1 MARSRKVNRQ
11 WKNTTENFTTRG
23 GREQLE
29 HCRHIAATGTS
40 VHENRDCFSE
50 HKTTLDKHDVCESTL
65 ADIARG
71 NHFRDRS
78 IMDEENNLRN
88 RPVHFVSCGSNE
100 PLESIS
106 SDERGNNPIN
116 IKKAGGAVQHIFHA
130 NDHDKTQIFPTPDIT
145 FGHSDEARNLDTPSP
160 CLRSQATGHQI
171 DQNMPTDKVFV
182 IDTTGKKMTRRSRQ
196 KSTKLPRKIPS
207 PESSSGDD
215 IILFRGR
222 KSHSETLYTEKDT
235 QRGSLPTIV
244 STQSQRP
251 IDDACSISQTFR
263 HPMMRKNNIKPQRGE
278 PNRVPTDMEDI
289 LLDYIANIR
298 ENGELEQTYNFQ
310 TPNNCHDLD
319 GSDDDFGIGTDRSG
333 EQRHGGSHLSDD
345 DGHQHPNK
353 IASTSD
359 RQHVYHLK
367 EDDDDN
373 LSNSSDDQD
382 DLATSVANQML
393 GSNSV
398 LDMNSFL
405 DSSTSV
411 TQKKSY
417 AFTQQEADFDVLDR
431 NRPSVQRVR
440 RGKGVRAKDVG
451 FSNCDSDLE
460 QQLQAAWKNDRRRKK
475 ERKQQRDELRM
486 LGLLRKKNA
495 VDDLKL
501 KYPSGMS
508 ILQVAQ
514 ELRSFL
520 QKGDEFVTFPPMDA
534 HSRKVVHELAQ
545 AFNIKSKSIGKGE
558 QRRPSLYRTA
568 RTLTYSEAAFDRAAC
583 RIHRKFLPRVDT
595 KGRSKLSSKKQNKLD
610 TPKSATD
617 YLEGEIVGAAAP
629 ELGIGNRGRAMLEKM
644 GWSCGTA
651 LGAEDNKGILQPVS
665 LTMKRSKAGLG

>member
-1 MARSRKVNRQ
+1 ML
-11 WKNTTENFTTRG
+11 G
-23 GREQLE
+23 
-29 HCRHIAATGTS
+29 
-40 VHENRDCFSE
+40 D
-50 HKTTLDKHDVCESTL
+50 HDVCESTL
-65 ADIARG
+65 ANIARG

-78 IMDEENNLRN
+78 ILEEEKNLRN
-88 RPVHFVSCGSNE
+88 RPVLFVSCGPNE

-106 SDERGNNPIN
+106 SDEAGNNPIN
-116 IKKAGGAVQHIFHA
+116 VKKEGGAVQHISHA
-130 NDHDKTQIFPTPDIT
+130 NDHDKTQRFPIPDIT
-145 FGHSDEARNLDTPSP
+145 FSHSDEVRTLDTLSP

-171 DQNMPTDKVFV
+171 DQNMPTDKLFV
-182 IDTTGKKMTRRSRQ
+182 IDTTGKKTTKRSRQ
-196 KSTKLPRKIPS
+196 KSTKLPRKTPS

-222 KSHSETLYTEKDT
+222 KSHSETLYMEKDT
-235 QRGSLPTIV
+235 QRRSLPTIV

-251 IDDACSISQTFR
+251 IDDARSISQTFR
-263 HPMMRKNNIKPQRGE
+263 HPMTRKNNTIPQRGE
-278 PNRVPTDMEDI
+278 PNRVSTELEDI

-310 TPNNCHDLD
+310 NSNNCHDLD
-319 GSDDDFGIGTDRSG
+319 GSDDDFGIGSDRSG
-333 EQRHGGSHLSDD
+333 EQRYGGSYLSDD
-345 DGHQHPNK
+345 EGHQHPNK

-367 EDDDDN
+367 
-373 LSNSSDDQD
+373 SKSSDDQD
-382 DLATSVANQML
+382 ALATSVANQML
-393 GSNSV
+393 ESNSFS
-398 LDMNSFL
+398 DMNSFH

-417 AFTQQEADFDVLDR
+417 ALTPQEVDFDILDR

-451 FSNCDSDLE
+451 CSSFDSDLE
-460 QQLQAAWKNDRRRKK
+460 QQLQIAWKNDRRRKK

-508 ILQVAQ
+508 VLQVAQ

-545 AFNIKSKSIGKGE
+545 TFNIKSKSIGKGE

-568 RTLTYSEAAFDRAAC
+568 RTLPYSEAAFDRAAC

-595 KGRSKLSSKKQNKLD
+595 KGKSKLSSKKQTKLD
-610 TPKSATD
+610 TPRSATD

-665 LTMKRSKAGLG
+665 LTMKRTKAGLG

>member
-1 MARSRKVNRQ
+1 M
-11 WKNTTENFTTRG
+11 
-23 GREQLE
+23 
-29 HCRHIAATGTS
+29 
-40 VHENRDCFSE
+40 
-50 HKTTLDKHDVCESTL
+50 LDEHDVCESTL
-65 ADIARG
+65 ANIARG

-116 IKKAGGAVQHIFHA
+116 IKKAGGTVQHIFHA
-130 NDHDKTQIFPTPDIT
+130 NDHDKTQIFPIPDIT
-145 FGHSDEARNLDTPSP
+145 FSHSDEARNLDTPSP
-160 CLRSQATGHQI
+160 CLRSRAARHQI

-196 KSTKLPRKIPS
+196 KSTKLPRKTPS

-251 IDDACSISQTFR
+251 INDSCSISQTFR

-310 TPNNCHDLD
+310 NPNNCHDLD

-333 EQRHGGSHLSDD
+333 EQRHGGLYLSDD

-398 LDMNSFL
+398 SDMNSFL
-405 DSSTSV
+405 NSSTSV

-568 RTLTYSEAAFDRAAC
+568 RTLPYSEAAFDRAAC

-629 ELGIGNRGRAMLEKM
+629 ELGVGNRGRAMLEKM

>member
-11 WKNTTENFTTRG
+11 WKNETGNFMTRG

-40 VHENRDCFSE
+40 AHKNRDCFSE
-50 HKTTLDKHDVCESTL
+50 HKTMLDEHDVCESTL
-65 ADIARG
+65 VNIARG
-71 NHFRDRS
+71 NHFHDRS
-78 IMDEENNLRN
+78 ILHEENNLRN

-106 SDERGNNPIN
+106 SDERENNPTN

-130 NDHDKTQIFPTPDIT
+130 IDHDKTKRFPTPDIT
-145 FGHSDEARNLDTPSP
+145 FSHSDEARNLDTPSP

-196 KSTKLPRKIPS
+196 GSTKLPRKSPS

-222 KSHSETLYTEKDT
+222 KSHSETLYTENDT
-235 QRGSLPTIV
+235 QRRGLPTIV
-244 STQSQRP
+244 
-251 IDDACSISQTFR
+251 DDARSISQTFR
-263 HPMMRKNNIKPQRGE
+263 HPMTRKNNIIPQRGE
-278 PNRVPTDMEDI
+278 PNRVPTDLEDI

-298 ENGELEQTYNFQ
+298 ENGELEQTCNFQ
-310 TPNNCHDLD
+310 NPNNCHDLD
-319 GSDDDFGIGTDRSG
+319 GSDDDLGIGTDRSG
-333 EQRHGGSHLSDD
+333 EQRYGGSHFSDD
-345 DGHQHPNK
+345 DGHQHPDQ

-367 EDDDDN
+367 ENDDDN
-373 LSNSSDDQD
+373 LSNSSDDHD
-382 DLATSVANQML
+382 ALATSVANQML
-393 GSNSV
+393 RSNSV
-398 LDMNSFL
+398 SDMNSFL

-417 AFTQQEADFDVLDR
+417 ALTQQEADFDILDR

-440 RGKGVRAKDVG
+440 GGKGVRAKDVG

-460 QQLQAAWKNDRRRKK
+460 QQLQVAWKNDRRRKK
-475 ERKQQRDELRM
+475 ERKQQRDELRV

-520 QKGDEFVTFPPMDA
+520 QKGDESVTFPPMDA

-545 AFNIKSKSIGKGE
+545 TFNIKSKSIGKGE

-568 RTLTYSEAAFDRAAC
+568 RTLPYSEAAFDQAAY

-595 KGRSKLSSKKQNKLD
+595 KGKSKTSSKKQNKLD

>member
-1 MARSRKVNRQ
+1 M
-11 WKNTTENFTTRG
+11 
-23 GREQLE
+23 
-29 HCRHIAATGTS
+29 
-40 VHENRDCFSE
+40 
-50 HKTTLDKHDVCESTL
+50 LDDHDVCESTL
-65 ADIARG
+65 ANIARG

-78 IMDEENNLRN
+78 ILEEEQNLRN
-88 RPVHFVSCGSNE
+88 RPVHFVSCGPNE
-100 PLESIS
+100 SLESIS
-106 SDERGNNPIN
+106 SDEAGNNPIN
-116 IKKAGGAVQHIFHA
+116 IKKEGGAVQHISHT
-130 NDHDKTQIFPTPDIT
+130 NDHDKTQRFPIPDII
-145 FGHSDEARNLDTPSP
+145 FSHSDEVRTLDTLSP

-171 DQNMPTDKVFV
+171 DQNMPTDKLFV

-196 KSTKLPRKIPS
+196 KSTKLPRKPPS

-222 KSHSETLYTEKDT
+222 KSHSETLYMENNT
-235 QRGSLPTIV
+235 QRRSLPTIV

-251 IDDACSISQTFR
+251 IDDARSISQTFR
-263 HPMMRKNNIKPQRGE
+263 HPMTRKNNIIPHRGE
-278 PNRVPTDMEDI
+278 PNRVSTESEDI

-298 ENGELEQTYNFQ
+298 ENGELEQTYDFQ
-310 TPNNCHDLD
+310 NSNNCHDLD
-319 GSDDDFGIGTDRSG
+319 GSDDDFGIGSDRSG
-333 EQRHGGSHLSDD
+333 EQRYGGSYLSDD
-345 DGHQHPNK
+345 EGHQHPNK

-367 EDDDDN
+367 KDDDDN
-373 LSNSSDDQD
+373 LSKSSDDQD
-382 DLATSVANQML
+382 ALATSVANQMSE
-393 GSNSV
+393 SNSV
-398 LDMNSFL
+398 SNMNSFY

-417 AFTQQEADFDVLDR
+417 ALSPQEVDFDILDR

-451 FSNCDSDLE
+451 FSSCDSDLE
-460 QQLQAAWKNDRRRKK
+460 QQLQVAWKNDRRRKK
-475 ERKQQRDELRM
+475 ERKQQRDELRL

-520 QKGDEFVTFPPMDA
+520 QKGDESVTFPPMDA

-545 AFNIKSKSIGKGE
+545 TFNIKSKSIGKGE

-568 RTLTYSEAAFDRAAC
+568 RTLPYSDTAFDRAAC
-583 RIHRKFLPRVDT
+583 RVHRKFLPRVDT
-595 KGRSKLSSKKQNKLD
+595 KGKSKLSSKKQNKLD
-610 TPKSATD
+610 TPRSATD

-665 LTMKRSKAGLG
+665 LMMKRSKAGLG

>member
-1 MARSRKVNRQ
+1 M
-11 WKNTTENFTTRG
+11 
-23 GREQLE
+23 
-29 HCRHIAATGTS
+29 
-40 VHENRDCFSE
+40 
-50 HKTTLDKHDVCESTL
+50 LDEHDVCESTL
-65 ADIARG
+65 ANIARE

-78 IMDEENNLRN
+78 ILNEENHLRN
-88 RPVHFVSCGSNE
+88 RPVHFVSCDPNE

-106 SDERGNNPIN
+106 SDEAGNNPID

-130 NDHDKTQIFPTPDIT
+130 NDHDKTQRFPTPEHT
-145 FGHSDEARNLDTPSP
+145 FSHSDEARNLDTLSP
-160 CLRSQATGHQI
+160 CLRQVTGHQI

-182 IDTTGKKMTRRSRQ
+182 IDTTGNKMTRRTRQ
-196 KSTKLPRKIPS
+196 KSTKLPRKPPS

-222 KSHSETLYTEKDT
+222 KLHSETLYIEKDT
-235 QRGSLPTIV
+235 QRRSLPTIG
-244 STQSQRP
+244 STHPQRP
-251 IDDACSISQTFR
+251 IDNTRSISQTFR
-263 HPMMRKNNIKPQRGE
+263 RPITRKNNIIPQMGK
-278 PNRVPTDMEDI
+278 PNRVPTDLEDI

-319 GSDDDFGIGTDRSG
+319 GSDDDFGIGSDRSG
-333 EQRHGGSHLSDD
+333 EPRYGGSYLSDD
-345 DGHQHPNK
+345 NGHQHPNK

-359 RQHVYHLK
+359 RQHVCHLK

-382 DLATSVANQML
+382 ALATSVANQML
-393 GSNSV
+393 GLNSV
-398 LDMNSFL
+398 PDMNSFH
-405 DSSTSV
+405 DSSSSV

-417 AFTQQEADFDVLDR
+417 ALTQQEADFDILDR

-451 FSNCDSDLE
+451 FSNCDYDLE
-460 QQLQAAWKNDRRRKK
+460 HQLQVAWKNDRRRKK

-520 QKGDEFVTFPPMDA
+520 QKGDECVTFPPMDA

-545 AFNIKSKSIGKGE
+545 TFNIKSKSIGKGE

-568 RTLTYSEAAFDRAAC
+568 RTLPYSETAFDRAAC

-595 KGRSKLSSKKQNKLD
+595 KGKGKSKMSSKKQNKLD
-610 TPKSATD
+610 TPKSAID

>member
-1 MARSRKVNRQ
+1 M
-11 WKNTTENFTTRG
+11 
-23 GREQLE
+23 
-29 HCRHIAATGTS
+29 
-40 VHENRDCFSE
+40 
-50 HKTTLDKHDVCESTL
+50 LDDHDVCESTL
-65 ADIARG
+65 ANIARG

-78 IMDEENNLRN
+78 ILEEEQNLRN
-88 RPVHFVSCGSNE
+88 RPVHFVSCGPNE
-100 PLESIS
+100 SLESIS
-106 SDERGNNPIN
+106 SDEAGNNPIN
-116 IKKAGGAVQHIFHA
+116 IKKEGGAVQHISHT
-130 NDHDKTQIFPTPDIT
+130 NDHDKTQRFPIPDII
-145 FGHSDEARNLDTPSP
+145 FSHSDEVRTLDTLSP

-171 DQNMPTDKVFV
+171 DQNMPTDKLFV

-196 KSTKLPRKIPS
+196 KSTKLPRKPPS

-222 KSHSETLYTEKDT
+222 KSHSETL
-235 QRGSLPTIV
+235 
-244 STQSQRP
+244 
-251 IDDACSISQTFR
+251 
-263 HPMMRKNNIKPQRGE
+263 GE
-278 PNRVPTDMEDI
+278 PNRVSTESEDI

-298 ENGELEQTYNFQ
+298 ENGELEQTYDFQ
-310 TPNNCHDLD
+310 NSNNCHDLD
-319 GSDDDFGIGTDRSG
+319 GSDDDFGIGSDRSG
-333 EQRHGGSHLSDD
+333 EQRYGGSYLSDD
-345 DGHQHPNK
+345 EGHQHPNK

-367 EDDDDN
+367 KDDDDN
-373 LSNSSDDQD
+373 LSKSSDDQD
-382 DLATSVANQML
+382 ALATSVANQMSE
-393 GSNSV
+393 SNSV
-398 LDMNSFL
+398 SNMNSFY

-417 AFTQQEADFDVLDR
+417 ALSPQEVDFDILDR

-451 FSNCDSDLE
+451 FSSCDSDLE
-460 QQLQAAWKNDRRRKK
+460 QQLQVAWKNDRRRKK
-475 ERKQQRDELRM
+475 ERKQQRDELRL

-520 QKGDEFVTFPPMDA
+520 QKGDESVTFPPMDA

-545 AFNIKSKSIGKGE
+545 TFNIKSKSIGKGE

-568 RTLTYSEAAFDRAAC
+568 RTLPYSDTAFDRAAC
-583 RIHRKFLPRVDT
+583 RVHRKFLPRVDT
-595 KGRSKLSSKKQNKLD
+595 KGKSKLSSKKQNKLD
-610 TPKSATD
+610 TPRSATD

-665 LTMKRSKAGLG
+665 LMMKRSKAGLG